1 MKRKGFCRE
10 QKRGGQRD
18 TASVAGT
25 SSEPHPS
32 SRHQP
37 YFREEYNSKSVGWLQ
52 VDLIGKGGPPS
63 QEHDVRV
70 VYAKVLGVKIPGAAV
85 ESRRLVV
92 SSSLPR
98 ENRQWLTRPETID
111 HGPRFDS
118 SDSEAGEEAYPDF
131 WHA

>member
-1 MKRKGFCRE
+1 MT
-10 QKRGGQRD
+10 

-25 SSEPHPS
+25 SPEPPPS
-32 SRHQP
+32 SQQHLNI
-37 YFREEYNSKSVGWLQ
+37 REQLKSCSVGRLQ

-63 QEHDVRV
+63 QEHDVRI
-70 VYAKVLGVKIPGAAV
+70 VYVKVPGVRIPGAVV

-92 SSSLPR
+92 SGSLPR
-98 ENRQWLTRPETID
+98 ENRQGLARPETID